1 MNIFETIECV
11 TSRTEPFH
19 SRFLADALE
28 ESLKNGRRTLFERVW
43 ALVAPSG
50 WDIPESP
57 EILREVSLPTGSID
71 IVIRTGGQSEQIVGI
86 EVKTNEES
94 TTKGQLKRYR
104 IGLKTKYRDAELAIA
119 YLTPFNEERAK
130 QKAGL
135 NAAKS
140 LPTVRE
146 FKEFS
151 KAFPCSKHVSWLD
164 VADICWDDMLWG
176 QHREYVRKHISSSA
190 LLKEQRNRTLDHF
203 LDKRPVQRFRKGLAN
218 LQIEVGDLSED
229 INIDLK
235 EFADD
240 LPSFTKGLVK
250 VMDTLIREGGR
261 VSRNP
266 RTPKEDAFK
275 NRHKYLQSSLSEVHE
290 ALFRLVDRYDYVW
303 LEGEGDYAVRIAHDD
318 HRSNG
323 VSLIRSVGP
332 CRLLVTGKR

>member
-28 ESLKNGRRTLFERVW
+28 ESLKNDRMLFEAVW

-50 WDIPESP
+50 WDTPNSP
-57 EILREVSLPTGSID
+57 EILREVNLSTGSID
-71 IVIRTGGQSEQIVGI
+71 IVIRTGSQSGRIVGI

-104 IGLKTKYRDAELAIA
+104 IGLKDKYREADLAIA

-135 NAAKS
+135 DIAKS

-146 FKEFS
+146 FKDFS

-164 VADICWDDMLWG
+164 VADVCWDNMLWE
-176 QHREYVRKHISSSA
+176 QHREYVRKHISSSE
-190 LLKEQRNRTLDHF
+190 LLKEQRNRTLDNF
-203 LDKRPVQRFRKGLAN
+203 FDKRPVQRFRKGRSN

-235 EFADD
+235 EFGDE

-250 VMDTLIREGGR
+250 VIDTLIREGGR
-261 VSRNP
+261 VSRNL
-266 RTPKEDAFK
+266 RIPKEDAFK
-275 NRHKYLQSSLSEVHE
+275 NRHEYLQSSFSEVHE
-290 ALFRLVDRYDYVW
+290 ALFRLADRYDYVW
-303 LEGEGDYAVRIAHDD
+303 LEGKGDYAVRIAHDD
-318 HRSNG
+318 HRSSG

-332 CRLLVTGKR
+332 CRLLVVGKR